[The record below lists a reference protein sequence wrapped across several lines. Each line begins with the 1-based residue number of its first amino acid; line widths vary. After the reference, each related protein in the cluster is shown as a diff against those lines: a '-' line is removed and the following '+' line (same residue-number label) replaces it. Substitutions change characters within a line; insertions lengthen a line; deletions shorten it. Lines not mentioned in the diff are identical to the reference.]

1 MSHPII
7 LAHLNSMQ
15 KQLDF
20 IVHKHLS
27 PLEMRTYFLTGELE
41 SLSIVDTSSRTKDD
55 TEHREQKT
63 RKDIELQ
70 ILEDIENPI
79 HWMKRGIAWERMG
92 QMDMAM
98 SDFARALASF
108 NNDLLDT
115 DTSNIVQLLDRMSK
129 IHPDLTIRLLS
140 RFPMLK
146 DRLHTQ

>member
-20 IVHKHLS
+20 IVHQHLS
-27 PLEMRTYFLTGELE
+27 PLEMRTYFLIGELE
-41 SLSIVDTSSRTKDD
+41 SLSIADTSSRAKDTK
-55 TEHREQKT
+55 HREQKT

-70 ILEDIENPI
+70 ILEDVENPI
-79 HWMKRGIAWERMG
+79 HWIQRGIAWERME

-98 SDFARALASF
+98 SDFARALACF
-108 NNDLLDT
+108 NNRPLDT
-115 DTSNIVQLLDRMSK
+115 NTSNIGNLLDRMSK

-146 DRLHTQ
+146 DQFHIQ

>member
-20 IVHKHLS
+20 IVHQHLS
-27 PLEMRTYFLTGELE
+27 PLEMRTYFLIGELE
-41 SLSIVDTSSRTKDD
+41 SLSIADTSPSANDTK
-55 TEHREQKT
+55 HREQKT

-79 HWMKRGIAWERMG
+79 HWMKRGIAWERME

-98 SDFARALASF
+98 SDFARALACF
-108 NNDLLDT
+108 NNRPLDT
-115 DTSNIVQLLDRMSK
+115 DTSIIVNLLERMST
-129 IHPDLTIRLLS
+129 IHPDLTTRLLS
-140 RFPMLK
+140 RFPILK
-146 DRLHTQ
+146 DKFHTQ